1 MARAAFDPVRAV
13 QGALEEIR
21 AEVIAAGGDVK
32 LVDVAGRVV
41 QVTLAGAFTR
51 SCQSKR
57 TVLKRLEKSLQA
69 RCPWVERLEAVCPPP
84 ERRAR

>member
-1 MARAAFDPVRAV
+1 MACAAFDPVRAV
-13 QGALEEIR
+13 RDALEEIR

-32 LVDVAGRVV
+32 LVDVSGRVV
-41 QVTLAGAFTR
+41 QVTLAGAFTAQ
-51 SCQSKR
+51 CQSKR
-57 TVLKRLEKSLQA
+57 TVLKRIEKLLQM